1 MMYGNYGM
9 GLWGSLVMLVGGLLL
24 VGLLVGLIVV
34 GALLLA
40 RYSKGSD
47 EPSESARAVQSARQV
62 LSQRYARGEID
73 ENEYTQRL
81 NVLDATELRRRGG

>member
-9 GLWGSLVMLVGGLLL
+9 GLWGILFMVVGGLLL
-24 VGLLVGLIVV
+24 LGLIAVGIVV
-34 GALLLA
+34 LA
-40 RYSKGSD
+40 QYLRGPGQ
-47 EPSESARAVQSARQV
+47 PSGPVETGQSARQV

-81 NVLDATELRRRGG
+81 NVLTTTEPRRRGG

>member
-9 GLWGSLVMLVGGLLL
+9 GLWGTLFMLVGGLLL
-24 VGLLVGLIVV
+24 LGLIVV
-34 GALLLA
+34 GVLLLA
-40 RYSKGSD
+40 HYLKGSD
-47 EPSESARAVQSARQV
+47 QPSASAGAGPSARQV

-81 NVLDATELRRRGG
+81 NVLNATEPRRGGG